1 MLRYICL
8 LNSTVHDFDRFRL
21 LILGRRLCFLWISLT
36 PIVLHRVEIPRKA
49 PPSIEPVVLVV
60 ELWCS
65 NSRLRLV
72 SPFILD
78 EIEILGAAFE
88 IRQVK
93 HWVLTV

>member
-1 MLRYICL
+1 M
-8 LNSTVHDFDRFRL
+8 
-21 LILGRRLCFLWISLT
+21 LGRLRFLWVSLT

-60 ELWCS
+60 ELRCS

-72 SPFILD
+72 SSFILD
-78 EIEILGAAFE
+78 EIEVLGAALE

-93 HWVLTV
+93 YWALLI